1 MNVGVSQNGS
11 IYTCNSAHVQGH
23 SFYVSLGCS
32 LLLSRFAKK
41 CFGLRHVYT
50 ILWTYTMWS
59 HYTAVSLAYTH
70 LPLYVVL
77 PTINFVLS
85 SESALTYVLINVLLS
100 NFNPMGRDLH
110 REGTTLVSGHIDI
123 DKQWG
128 RHLCKNVPHKYI
140 FNKLTLKGYLCC
152 VVQKVTMYYHTCSCI
167 LFIKAAFFTASHARI
182 RIN

>member
-11 IYTCNSAHVQGH
+11 TCTCNSAHVQGH
-23 SFYVSLGCS
+23 TYVSLDCS

-85 SESALTYVLINVLLS
+85 SESALTYVQINVLLS
-100 NFNPMGRDLH
+100 NFNPMGRDFYG
-110 REGTTLVSGHIDI
+110 ESTTLVSGHIDI

-152 VVQKVTMYYHTCSCI
+152 VVQQVTMYYHTHANYRSQWGS
-167 LFIKAAFFTASHARI
+167 LAAALSL
-182 RIN
+182 